1 MFKRKVTLKVD
12 FLNTEVDFENFS
24 NSEVYMKYTSF
35 QQKSRSVNEVLLN
48 YKQSTFSFFS
58 VFILSLKVYFYLTSR
73 I

>member
-12 FLNTEVDFENFS
+12 FLNTEVDFEKFS